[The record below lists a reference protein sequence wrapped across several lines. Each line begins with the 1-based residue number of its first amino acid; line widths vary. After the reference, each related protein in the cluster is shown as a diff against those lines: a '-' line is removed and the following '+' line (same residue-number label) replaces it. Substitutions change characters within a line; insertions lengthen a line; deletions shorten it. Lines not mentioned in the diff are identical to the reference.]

1 MSVIRPAHLE
11 PSDAAH
17 FREEAFAR
25 RQNKSSR
32 ARCGTFEI
40 KGFFFK
46 RKIPAVS
53 FLNKNVLVFFIIIH
67 VTLTVHLIAVFYL
80 SY

>member
-17 FREEAFAR
+17 FREEAFPR

-40 KGFFFK
+40 KVFFFFLKKNPCSFFFK
-46 RKIPAVS
+46 Y
-53 FLNKNVLVFFIIIH
+53 FFIIIR
-67 VTLTVHLIAVFYL
+67 VKLTVHLIAVFYL